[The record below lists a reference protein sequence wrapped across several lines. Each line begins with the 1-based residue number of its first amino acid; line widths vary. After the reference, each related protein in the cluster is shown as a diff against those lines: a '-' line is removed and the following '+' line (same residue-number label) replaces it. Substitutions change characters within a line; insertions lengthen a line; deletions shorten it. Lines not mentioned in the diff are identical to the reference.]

1 MVQIV
6 RVGVDRWMD
15 GWNAGRGTQGTGQ
28 IGEQH
33 TAQHTWI
40 YLALDFRFEFS
51 AAKRHAPP
59 PYLSI

>member
-1 MVQIV
+1 
-6 RVGVDRWMD
+6 MD

-28 IGEQH
+28 TGEQH